1 MSSKIDDDQKYLYEK
16 AIEGRKFHMECFN
29 HWMNMYAI
37 INGALFAGLYSVK
50 DSTAY
55 SLSILV
61 LGCMAGWFWF
71 FSVCGFYRWI
81 ISWIRVVSHYEEK
94 LLSQEPPKDN
104 CLVYKIFDVSAGVAP
119 ALPKNNCLVY
129 KIFDE
134 NNENKENEENKTK
147 KIEWLYPFSTQ
158 KITRAFTFGVAMV
171 WTILLAYKLSSS
183 NGFWEK
189 LIANI
194 TNPTFKIVFGIII
207 GIVFVIAVILP
218 IIETV
223 LKKIWEVIK
232 QPLQALKKM
241 REVIKQPL
249 QALKKIL
256 STILSIILFPIK
268 LILLR
273 EDLSKTHESFAKTKT
288 TNKKK

>member
-104 CLVYKIFDVSAGVAP
+104 CLVYKIFDE
-119 ALPKNNCLVY
+119 K
-129 KIFDE
+129 D
-134 NNENKENEENKTK
+134 ENKENKEEEK

-171 WTILLAYKLSSS
+171 WTVLLAYKLL
-183 NGFWEK
+183 NCNEFLEK
-189 LIANI
+189 LIATI
-194 TNPTFKIVFGIII
+194 TNPKFKIVFGIII

-249 QALKKIL
+249 QALKIWKVIK
-256 STILSIILFPIK
+256 TILSIILFPIK

-273 EDLSKTHESFAKTKT
+273 EDLSKTHESFAKNRN
-288 TNKKK
+288 NK

>member
-1 MSSKIDDDQKYLYEK
+1 
-16 AIEGRKFHMECFN
+16 
-29 HWMNMYAI
+29 MYAI

-104 CLVYKIFDVSAGVAP
+104 CLVYKIFDE
-119 ALPKNNCLVY
+119 K
-129 KIFDE
+129 D
-134 NNENKENEENKTK
+134 ENKENKENKTEK
-147 KIEWLYPFSTQ
+147 REWLYPFSTQ

-171 WTILLAYKLSSS
+171 WTVLLAYKLS
-183 NGFWEK
+183 NCNEFLEK
-189 LIANI
+189 LIATI
-194 TNPTFKIVFGIII
+194 TNPKFKIVFGIII

-218 IIETV
+218 IIETA
-223 LKKIWEVIK
+223 LKLRKKIW
-232 QPLQALKKM
+232 
-241 REVIKQPL
+241 EVIKQPL

-273 EDLSKTHESFAKTKT
+273 EDLSKTHESFAKTET
-288 TNKKK
+288 TNKKKQTDSKISCR

>member
-94 LLSQEPPKDN
+94 LLSQEPPKGN
-104 CLVYKIFDVSAGVAP
+104 CLVYKIFE
-119 ALPKNNCLVY
+119 
-129 KIFDE
+129 E
-134 NNENKENEENKTK
+134 NNENEENNEKEEKEK

-158 KITRAFTFGVAMV
+158 KITRAFTFGVAVV

-183 NGFWEK
+183 NEFLEK

-232 QPLQALKKM
+232 QPLQALKK
-241 REVIKQPL
+241 
-249 QALKKIL
+249 IL
-256 STILSIILFPIK
+256 STILFPIK

-273 EDLSKTHESFAKTKT
+273 EDLSKTHESFAKTET
-288 TNKKK
+288 TNKKKQTDSKISCR